1 MKIRTGMLALLMLV
15 ADLALAAPDAV
26 VEGIQMPAWVTRDGV
41 RKPLAIGTALES
53 EDRVSTGPG
62 SRLLLRLGDGSVVKL
77 GENGELQLSN
87 LVQRPQEN
95 FIGATLRV
103 LSGAF
108 RFTTE
113 AVARTRSKR
122 EIDVRFATV
131 TAGIR
136 GTDIWGKNLGDREVV
151 VLIEGQIT
159 VSRDGDAPVQMKDA
173 LTYLQAP
180 QAGPASIEPV
190 PMEQLALW
198 AAETEIA
205 PGEGALRS
213 NGRWKLYLASYDN
226 QDDALALYDE
236 LREAGYPA
244 RILPRPRDGGQEYR
258 VRIAGFPSEQEAR
271 VLGERLRNRIS
282 GLDPVASRY

>member
-1 MKIRTGMLALLMLV
+1 MKIRIGLLALLVLV
-15 ADLALAAPDAV
+15 AGPVLAAPDAV

-41 RKPLAIGTALES
+41 RKPLAVGTELRS
-53 EDRVSTGPG
+53 EDKVSTGAS

-87 LVQRPQEN
+87 LVQRRSEN

-103 LSGAF
+103 LGGAF
-108 RFTTE
+108 RFTTD

-122 EIDVRFATV
+122 EIDVRFATL

-159 VSRDGDAPVQMKDA
+159 VSRDGDAPVQMKDP

-213 NGRWKLYLASYDN
+213 QGRWKLYLASYDN

-244 RILPRPRDGGQEYR
+244 RISPRPRDGGHEYR
-258 VRIAGFPSEQEAR
+258 VRISGFPSAQEAR
-271 VLGERLRNRIS
+271 MAGERLRSRIS
-282 GLDPVASRY
+282 GLDPAASRH

>member
-1 MKIRTGMLALLMLV
+1 MKIRNGLLALLVLV
-15 ADLALAAPDAV
+15 TGPALAAPDAV

-41 RKPLAIGTALES
+41 RKPLAVGTELRS
-53 EDRVSTGPG
+53 EDRVSTGAS

-77 GENGELQLSN
+77 GENGDLLLSG
-87 LVQRPQEN
+87 LVQRRSEN

-103 LSGAF
+103 LGGAF
-108 RFTTE
+108 RFTTD
-113 AVARTRSKR
+113 AVARTRGKR
-122 EIDVRFATV
+122 EIDVRFATL

-159 VSRDGDAPVQMKDA
+159 VTRDGDAPVQMKEA

-180 QAGPASIEPV
+180 QAGPASVEPV

-205 PGEGALRS
+205 PGEGALRRE
-213 NGRWKLYLASYDN
+213 GRWKLYLASYDN

-244 RILPRPRDGGQEYR
+244 RISPRPRDGGQEYR
-258 VRIAGFPSEQEAR
+258 VRISGFPSAQEAR
-271 VLGERLRNRIS
+271 RAGERLRSRIS
-282 GLDPVASRY
+282 GLDPVASRH

>member
-1 MKIRTGMLALLMLV
+1 MKIRAGLLALLIVV
-15 ADLALAAPDAV
+15 AEFALAAPDAI

-41 RKPLAIGTALES
+41 RKPLGIGTELRN
-53 EDRVSTGPG
+53 EDRVSTGAG
-62 SRLLLRLGDGSVVKL
+62 SRLLLRLGDGSRVKL

-87 LVQRPQEN
+87 LVQRPREN
-95 FIGATLRV
+95 FLGATLRV
-103 LSGAF
+103 LGGAF
-108 RFTTE
+108 RFTTDV
-113 AVARTRSKR
+113 VARTRTRR
-122 EIDVRFATV
+122 EVDVQFPTL

-151 VLIEGQIT
+151 VLIEGQIS
-159 VSRDGDAPVQMKDA
+159 VSRGGDAPVQMKDP

-180 QAGPASIEPV
+180 QAGPTRIEPV

-198 AAETEIA
+198 AAETEIV

-236 LREAGYPA
+236 LRDAGYPA
-244 RILPRPRDGGQEYR
+244 QILPRPHEGGQEYR
-258 VRIAGFPSEQEAR
+258 VRIAGFASAAEAR
-271 VLGERLRNRIS
+271 VFGERLRSRIA
-282 GLDPVASRY
+282 GLEPAASRH